1 MTMMVRRVMTM
12 TAAAACRQ
20 HSGYRAAGGARALS
34 VWVVAGE
41 PSGDAIGARLITA
54 LRAEVGCC
62 NLKPVLPR
70 SVPALVP
77 SLWASNFL

>member
-20 HSGYRAAGGARALS
+20 HSGYRGTRALS

-54 LRAEVGCC
+54 LRAEVGRCK
-62 NLKPVLPR
+62 LTPEHR
-70 SVPALVP
+70 AR
-77 SLWASNFL
+77 FQH